1 MRISSKIIFIVVG
14 LISILI
20 ISLIFLPAKEYKQKE
35 EPTTVNYEKLDDIVF
50 NVRVKKVFK
59 GDLVKSISAN
69 GLVRAYRELD
79 VVSNITNYIDGIFIS
94 EGQFVNKG
102 DLLIKFDDNEQ
113 KIALSEAEV
122 TLLNAKIEYGFLSKE
137 EARSVD
143 FKAADSIKS
152 ELLKLENLFNENRI
166 TEDEYLKLK
175 EKLDLA
181 LIFTGA
187 KRDEVLL
194 NKSGLTNAINSM
206 NRAKLNFSYTE
217 IKAPFSGVIA
227 DLNLVPRQRISSG
240 EKLFK
245 LLDISKLKIDVGV
258 IENEINKVK
267 IGNKAFIKLNA
278 IPDKIYNGKVIYI
291 NPSID
296 PETKTCRVTVEIINN
311 DNKIKPGMF
320 ATLFIDTETL
330 KNRVLVPNDALLVRD
345 KRNLVFLVDNNLAK
359 WQYVQIGEHNE
370 QYTEILQGV
379 LPGDLV
385 IVEGHYNLAHDSNV
399 RIIED

>member
-14 LISILI
+14 LITILI
-20 ISLIFLPAKEYKQKE
+20 ISLIFIPAKEPKQKE
-35 EPTTVNYEKLDDIVF
+35 DPTTVNYEKLDDIVF

-122 TLLNAKIEYGFLSKE
+122 TLLNAKIEYGFLTKE

-166 TEDEYLKLK
+166 TEEEYLKLK

-258 IENEINKVK
+258 LENEINKVK
-267 IGNKAFIKLNA
+267 IGNKVFIKLNA
-278 IPDKIYNGKVIYI
+278 IPDKVYNGKVIYI

-399 RIIED
+399 KIIED

>member
-1 MRISSKIIFIVVG
+1 MRISPKVIFIVIG

-20 ISLIFLPAKEYKQKE
+20 ISLILRPNEEHKQKE
-35 EPTTVNYEKLDDIVF
+35 DPTTVNYEKLDDIVF
-50 NVRVKKVFK
+50 DVRVKEVFK

-69 GLVRAYRELD
+69 GLVKAYRELD
-79 VVSNITNYIDGIFIS
+79 VVSNITNYIDRIFIS
-94 EGQFVNKG
+94 EGQLVNRG

-122 TLLNAKIEYGFLSKE
+122 TLLNAKIEYGFLTKE

-143 FKAADSIKS
+143 IKAADSIKS
-152 ELLKLENLFNENRI
+152 ELLKLENFFNENKI
-166 TEDEYLKLK
+166 TEEEYLKLK

-187 KRDEVLL
+187 KRDEILL

-206 NRAKLNFSYTE
+206 NRAKLNLSYTE

-240 EKLFK
+240 ERLFK
-245 LLDISKLKIDVGV
+245 LLDISKLQIDVG
-258 IENEINKVK
+258 ILENEINQVN
-267 IGNKAFIKLNA
+267 IGNKAIIKLNA
-278 IPDKIYNGKVIYI
+278 IPGKVYPGKVINI
-291 NPSID
+291 NPRID
-296 PETKTCRVTVEIINN
+296 PETKTCRVTVEITNN

-320 ATLFIDTETL
+320 ATLQIETETL
-330 KNRVLVPNDALLVRD
+330 KNRVLIPNDALLVRD
-345 KRNLVFLVDNNLAK
+345 KRNLVFLVDDNLAK
-359 WQYVQIGEHNE
+359 WQYVMIGEHNE
-370 QYTEILQGV
+370 QYTEILEGV
-379 LPGDLV
+379 SPGDFV
-385 IVEGHYNLAHDSNV
+385 IIEGHYNLAHDSKI

>member
-1 MRISSKIIFIVVG
+1 MRISPKVIFIVIG

-20 ISLIFLPAKEYKQKE
+20 ISLILRPNEEHKQKE
-35 EPTTVNYEKLDDIVF
+35 DPTTVNYEKLDDIVF
-50 NVRVKKVFK
+50 DVRVKEVFK

-69 GLVRAYRELD
+69 GLVKAYRELD
-79 VVSNITNYIDGIFIS
+79 VVSNITNYIDRIFIS
-94 EGQFVNKG
+94 EGQFVNRG

-122 TLLNAKIEYGFLSKE
+122 TLLNAKIEYGFLTKE

-143 FKAADSIKS
+143 IKAADSIKS
-152 ELLKLENLFNENRI
+152 ELLKLENFFNENKI
-166 TEDEYLKLK
+166 TEEEYLKLK

-187 KRDEVLL
+187 KRDEILL

-206 NRAKLNFSYTE
+206 NRAKLNLSYTE

-245 LLDISKLKIDVGV
+245 LLDISKLQIDVG
-258 IENEINKVK
+258 ILENEINQVN
-267 IGNKAFIKLNA
+267 IGNKAIIKLNA
-278 IPDKIYNGKVIYI
+278 IPGKVYLGKVINI
-291 NPSID
+291 NPKID
-296 PETKTCRVTVEIINN
+296 PETKTCRVTVEITNN

-320 ATLFIDTETL
+320 ATLQIETEIL
-330 KNRVLVPNDALLVRD
+330 KNRVLIPNDALLVRD
-345 KRNLVFLVDNNLAK
+345 KRNLVFLVDDNLAK
-359 WQYVQIGEHNE
+359 WQYVMIGEHNE
-370 QYTEILQGV
+370 QYTEILEGV
-379 LPGDLV
+379 SPGHFV
-385 IVEGHYNLAHDSNV
+385 IIEGHYNLAHDSKI